1 MYPLPKMRLSRRV
14 VLATAVVLGLG
25 VPTSS
30 ALLAAD
36 ATAVNGA
43 ALSTSLQP
51 AKRIPGSK
59 TTVVPPP
66 PPPTTAPAPAGQSA
80 AERAVLDRVNAERTS
95 RGIAPLTWH
104 VQLAQAADIHG
115 NDQRNRP
122 CASGFLTHTGTDGS
136 SPGDR
141 IKRTGLSVR
150 NWGENIACRYT
161 SAQAVMDGWMASSGH
176 RANILNS
183 SFTHIGVSLTF
194 ADDGTAYWVQVFG
207 LPR

>member
-1 MYPLPKMRLSRRV
+1 MIPVHRRRMSRRA
-14 VLATAVVLGLG
+14 VLAAVVVVGLG

-36 ATAVNGA
+36 ATAVDGA
-43 ALSTSLQP
+43 ALSTGLQP

-59 TTVVPPP
+59 TTVAPP
-66 PPPTTAPAPAGQSA
+66 PPPTTVPSTPGMSAG
-80 AERAVLDRVNAERTS
+80 ERAVFERANAERTS
-95 RGIAPLTWH
+95 RGIAPLTYH

-122 CASGFLTHTGTDGS
+122 CAAGFLTHTGTDGS

-150 NWGENIACRYT
+150 NWAENIACRYT

-176 RANILNS
+176 RANILNPAL
-183 SFTHIGVSLTF
+183 THVGVSLTF

-207 LPR
+207 VPR